1 MEKNIRLLQGNEA
14 CVEGAL
20 AAGMNFFA
28 GYPITPSTEIAELSA
43 QKLPR
48 IGGRFIQMEDE
59 IAGMAAT
66 LGGALTGKKAM
77 TATSGPGFSLKQE
90 NLGYGCIAE
99 IPCVIVN
106 VQRGGPSTG
115 LPTSPAQGDIMQA
128 KWGTHG
134 DHPVI
139 ALYPNSVQ
147 EIYEVTIDAFNNAEK
162 YRTPVILLL
171 DEVIAHMREKVDFN
185 SVKDKE
191 VFNRK
196 KPTCPKDE
204 YLAYENTEDLVPPM
218 ADFGSG
224 YRYHV
229 TGLAHDE
236 FGFPSNDSQIADT
249 QIRRLMEKVEKNK
262 EDIIK
267 YEEYK
272 MDDAEVVFIAFGSTS
287 RTAKETVENL
297 RSEGVKAGL
306 FRPITIWPFAEDKV
320 KEISEK
326 AKNIIVAEMNLGQYV
341 NEVKRVSSDKCK
353 VDFYGKINGH
363 LITPTE
369 LNDFAKEAI
378 K

>member
-1 MEKNIRLLQGNEA
+1 
-14 CVEGAL
+14 
-20 AAGMNFFA
+20 
-28 GYPITPSTEIAELSA
+28 
-43 QKLPR
+43 
-48 IGGRFIQMEDE
+48 
-59 IAGMAAT
+59 
-66 LGGALTGKKAM
+66 
-77 TATSGPGFSLKQE
+77 
-90 NLGYGCIAE
+90 
-99 IPCVIVN
+99 
-106 VQRGGPSTG
+106 
-115 LPTSPAQGDIMQA
+115 
-128 KWGTHG
+128 
-134 DHPVI
+134 
-139 ALYPNSVQ
+139 
-147 EIYEVTIDAFNNAEK
+147 
-162 YRTPVILLL
+162 
-171 DEVIAHMREKVDFN
+171 MREKVDFN

-326 AKNIIVAEMNLGQYV
+326 IEIKKLLNQSAFTLSGGEKQ
-341 NEVKRVSSDKCK
+341 KVS
-353 VDFYGKINGH
+353 IARA
-363 LITPTE
+363 LITEPEILFVDEATTNLDEESIQFFNSHFADLVTDEMTVVMVSHDRRQIKLLADYITLLHKGKVKISREINEFKFQLFGEGIETPIAE
-369 LNDFAKEAI
+369 LV
-378 K
+378 